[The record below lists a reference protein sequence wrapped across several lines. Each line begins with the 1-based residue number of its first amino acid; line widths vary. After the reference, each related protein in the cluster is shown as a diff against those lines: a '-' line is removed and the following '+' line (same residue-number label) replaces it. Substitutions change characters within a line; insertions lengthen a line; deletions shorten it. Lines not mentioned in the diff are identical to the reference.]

1 MCVFSYDLYFFF
13 AHNIDVSAEGY
24 KPSCNS
30 LFKSYSCDT
39 VGAAC
44 TFGSRNKLYM
54 SGLDRKDYRCY
65 FYNTIS

>member
-30 LFKSYSCDT
+30 LLNRIRVIQLVLLVLLEVVISY
-39 VGAAC
+39 
-44 TFGSRNKLYM
+44 
-54 SGLDRKDYRCY
+54 
-65 FYNTIS
+65 I